1 MLLTNDFK
9 TPIAC
14 MMAQYTKS
22 SVSLGNRQAL
32 YYIDVILY
40 YIYPLSAAIYRKEV
54 SFFVFRKVS
63 GIFQNRSGNVN
74 PRILNVNRVM

>member
-14 MMAQYTKS
+14 MTAQYTKS

-40 YIYPLSAAIYRKEV
+40 ICPLSAAIYRKEV